1 MHCNSILVISL
12 LETMPEI
19 WELNKIG
26 TALGSVEKIAILEI
40 LYKNGDCTFHEICS
54 SIGLDKNL
62 ARNHLITL
70 EDVLLIN
77 SKEQLTHP
85 LTKEKVY
92 HLSGRG
98 KRYWGALKQAVLQEN
113 LILDK
118 HIKEP
123 YKINR
128 VRAGLG

>member
-1 MHCNSILVISL
+1 MVISL
-12 LETMPEI
+12 IETMPEI

-26 TALGSVEKIAILEI
+26 TALSSVEKIVILET

-54 SIGLDKNL
+54 SVGLDKNM
-62 ARNHLITL
+62 ARTHLMML

-98 KRYWGALKQAVLQEN
+98 KRYWGALKQVTLQEN
-113 LILDK
+113 AILDK
-118 HIKEP
+118 HIKNNIKEV
-123 YKINR
+123 K
-128 VRAGLG
+128 